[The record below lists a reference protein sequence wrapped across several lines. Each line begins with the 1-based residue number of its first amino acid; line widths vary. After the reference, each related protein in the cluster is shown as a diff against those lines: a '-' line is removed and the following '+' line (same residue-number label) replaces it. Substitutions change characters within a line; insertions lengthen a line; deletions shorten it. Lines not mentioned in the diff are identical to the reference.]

1 MEKFSFYNVFVPFHK
16 RHTILYNSISGF
28 YGLLTPRTCDILRR
42 YENDV
47 ARLSVDYPEIYAA
60 LRNNGC
66 IVPEEIDEFQTVE
79 TIKYER
85 RFNCSQYQVII
96 NPTMDC
102 NLGCWYCYE
111 QHIPDSEISDSLTR
125 SIVAHLHFKYNKNP
139 FKVLFLCFFGGE
151 PMLKEKKILELLDG
165 AESFCKTSNVN
176 LLVDFTTNCTILSD
190 TMLERLKDFNVS
202 FQITLD
208 GDKTKH
214 DEVRHYK
221 NSKAGSYDKILSNLR
236 RITDN
241 LVNYQIRLRINC
253 DNKTLRN
260 RTDLLDGIDFLDRK
274 KSVIAIHRVWQID
287 EKSMDKSRILQFVD
301 EASRRNFKVEF
312 MQLACLKEHICYAD
326 LFNEAV
332 INYNGDVFKCTAR
345 EFLQENRE
353 GVLTDSGQ
361 IVWDIDKI
369 RKRAFLATPEICKE
383 CKLYPACTG
392 FCSQHLIEVGNMQQC
407 RTLRELP
414 LEEHVTINFQHR
426 YLQKNFVRL

>member
-16 RHTILYNSISGF
+16 QYTILYNSISGF
-28 YGLLTPRTCDILRR
+28 YCLLTPKTYEIIRK
-42 YENDV
+42 YENSV
-47 ARLSVDYPEIYAA
+47 TQFSVDQPGIYNV

-66 IVPEEIDEFQTVE
+66 ILPEEINEFHAVE
-79 TIKYER
+79 TIKFER
-85 RFNCSQYQVII
+85 RFNCNQYQVII

-111 QHIPDSEISDSLTR
+111 QHISGSEISDNLTR
-125 SIVAHLHFKYNKNP
+125 SIIAHLYSKYDKNP

-151 PMLKEKKILELLDG
+151 PMLKEKKILDLLDG
-165 AESFCKTSNVN
+165 AKLFCKTSNVD

-214 DEVRHYK
+214 DDVRHYK

-241 LVNYQIRLRINC
+241 LVNCQIRLRINC
-253 DNKTLRN
+253 DNKTLQN
-260 RTDLLDGIDFLDRK
+260 KTDLLNDIDFLNRK
-274 KSVIAIHRVWQID
+274 QSVIAIHRVWQID
-287 EKSMDKSRILQFVD
+287 EKSMDKSRILQFID
-301 EASRRNFKVEF
+301 EASRRNFKIEF

-326 LFNEAV
+326 LFNEVV

-345 EFLQENRE
+345 EFSRDSRD
-353 GVLTDSGQ
+353 GVLTDAGQ
-361 IVWDIDKI
+361 ILWDIDKI
-369 RKRAFLATPEICKE
+369 RRRMFLSTPEICKK

-392 FCSQHLIEVGNMQQC
+392 CCSQHLIEIGGMQQC

-426 YLQKNFVRL
+426 YLQKNFVKL